1 MAEQMIDRMTIAFSN
16 TDELRMARD
25 LRKRAGSR
33 GVNRLIKDILRR
45 WIDQQNSTKIA

>member
-1 MAEQMIDRMTIAFSN
+1 MAEQTIDRMTIAFSN

-25 LRKRAGSR
+25 LRKRAGTR

-45 WIDQQNSTKIA
+45 WIEDTKKT